1 MNNVLEMDENDIF
14 KIKKRSLPDIDGSCP
29 QFD

>member
-1 MNNVLEMDENDIF
+1 MNSFVEVDENDTF

-29 QFD
+29 EFY

>member
-1 MNNVLEMDENDIF
+1 MNNVMEVDENETF

-29 QFD
+29 QFY